1 MKYPREW
8 IDSVRERSDIVEL
21 IGSYVTLRRAGS
33 NYTGF
38 APSTVNGRRPL
49 RCSPIRRAFSVSAVK
64 RAGMP
69 LPL

>member
-33 NYTGF
+33 NYTGLL
-38 APSTVNGRRPL
+38 SL
-49 RCSPIRRAFSVSAVK
+49 IHI
-64 RAGMP
+64 
-69 LPL
+69 